1 MAGSREENYTGVLAT
16 AGGLVFHGQIGG
28 GFAAV
33 KRISRDRIVLVAL
46 EGTIMQTK
54 SVLATSWLVCGLVS
68 ACIAQDSA
76 HVTAAQ
82 VVGAAQLDSYVTK
95 TEKGVALKQIPTDAG
110 STVLIV
116 RRDSGGEV
124 ELHWRMNDIFVVK
137 SGRGT
142 LLLGGRI
149 EHNHETAPSEWR
161 GGEII
166 GGEKHELSPGDLV
179 LIPAGVP
186 HQVLLPPGG
195 SITYVA
201 IKTLA
206 QPLPAQPPSNH

>member
-1 MAGSREENYTGVLAT
+1 
-16 AGGLVFHGQIGG
+16 
-28 GFAAV
+28 
-33 KRISRDRIVLVAL
+33 
-46 EGTIMQTK
+46 MQTK
-54 SVLATSWLVCGLVS
+54 SVLATGCLAFGFVT
-68 ACIAQDSA
+68 ACIADDSA
-76 HVTAAQ
+76 HATAAQ
-82 VVGAAQLDSYVTK
+82 VIATAQLDTYVTK
-95 TEKGVALKQIPTDAG
+95 TDKGVALKQIPTDAG

-116 RRDSGGEV
+116 RRDSTGEV
-124 ELHWRMNDIFVVK
+124 ELHWRMNDVFVVK
-137 SGRGT
+137 SGHGS

-201 IKTLA
+201 VKTLA
-206 QPLPAQPPSNH
+206 QPLPAQPPSNR